1 MAQMK
6 RLLRSE
12 EPDRTALKREPREFE
27 ELMLGRWIR
36 EVVNRDGC

>member
-6 RLLRSE
+6 RLIRSE

-27 ELMLGRWIR
+27 ER
-36 EVVNRDGC
+36 GCE